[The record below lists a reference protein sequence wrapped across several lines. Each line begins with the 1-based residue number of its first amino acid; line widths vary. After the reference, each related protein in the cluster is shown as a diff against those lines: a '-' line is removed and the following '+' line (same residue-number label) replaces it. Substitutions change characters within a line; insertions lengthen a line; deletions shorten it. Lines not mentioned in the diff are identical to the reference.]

1 MTNIEDLKVGNKEIE
16 KLKPCKV
23 KIKKV
28 EVIEVG
34 EKKNKKLNCWV
45 EHKDSKELVQISSIK
60 YETKNNKL
68 EVIGLWINIDDEGLI
83 RKGSALSKI
92 IDFTKSLNI
101 KGLEGKEIETIMDD
115 RGYLVFKGY

>member
-1 MTNIEDLKVGNKEIE
+1 LTNIENLKIGTQELK
-16 KLKPCKV
+16 KLEPAKV
-23 KIKKV
+23 KIKQV

-34 EKKNKKLNCWV
+34 EKKNKKLNCLV

-68 EVIGLWINIDDEGLI
+68 EVIGLWINLDDEGLI

-101 KGLEGKEIETIMDD
+101 KGLEGKEIETIIDD